1 MDWVYAGDEIKRVG
15 RSPGYYLRRW
25 QIRATLA
32 TNGLDRLFSA
42 CLQDGELKM
51 QRDNYLLTQVED
63 PTSNSVLIQSGLETI
78 AVE

>member
-1 MDWVYAGDEIKRVG
+1 MDWVYAGDEIKRVD
-15 RSPGYYLRRW
+15 RSSGYYLRQW
-25 QIRATLA
+25 QIRATLV

-63 PTSNSVLIQSGLETI
+63 STSNSVLIQSGLETI